1 MRRLRDDEV
10 AASTEI
16 GYLLTF
22 LLGLM
27 FLTSFSLWTWDIQ
40 QATDERWTEE
50 AMQENIRG
58 IGRAIERADAA
69 ARLDS
74 EAIYAEPI
82 PLLLSADTGL
92 GLRMLITNE
101 SILLT
106 DKIGERV
113 IEQPISGAANTWHH
127 GEVDL
132 AGAELLWV
140 SLADGE
146 VIISLRQPGF

>member
-1 MRRLRDDEV
+1 LIRLRDDEV
-10 AASTEI
+10 AAATEI

-50 AMQENIRG
+50 AMEENVRSIS
-58 IGRAIERADAA
+58 RAIERADAA
-69 ARLDS
+69 ARLDA
-74 EAIYAEPI
+74 EAVYAEPI
-82 PLLLSADTGL
+82 PLLLSASTGL
-92 GLRMLITNE
+92 GLRLLMTND

-106 DKIGERV
+106 DKTGERV

-127 GEVDL
+127 GEVNL

-140 SLADGE
+140 SLTDGE
-146 VIISLRQPGF
+146 VIITLRQPGF